1 MFKSSKRKWTTAN
14 CGCLVRIALLSRWTD
29 VRCRASHSP
38 MSSTHRTLVSGEHPA
53 GVTDTFTTA
62 TADEDD
68 RSTYTVPSLTTT
80 ATQQS
85 PLSRHTSDVVSQPD
99 LNEIVS
105 ETLDHFSEDL
115 PELSDFHEITPHQRQ
130 LYSRLRVLE
139 DAACG
144 RHDSGD
150 GSVQSFCK
158 SSPAAV
164 TGVPVEEI
172 RLCGF
177 CTGYVEEGCAGNE
190 IYGKPP
196 ALHLSPIKMWMR
208 SREDP
213 WTSLLVTARSHCQA
227 TQKFSLDP
235 TVGERR
241 FYPFNP
247 RSLLAQIA
255 PKSSRRTKCSGKTV
269 LSKDLVLHPDPT
281 VHRTIVETTGFAGG
295 AGNSPSGPAGSHN
308 RSNAAGD
315 KTVKKAAHLDDG
327 TGTDHEI
334 ESSDGDD
341 SDGRPPT
348 SQSFTPNLGEYF
360 RCIYRDPPCPN
371 WCLRPFPNIR
381 NLKRVSSN

>member
-1 MFKSSKRKWTTAN
+1 
-14 CGCLVRIALLSRWTD
+14 
-29 VRCRASHSP
+29 

-85 PLSRHTSDVVSQPD
+85 SLPRHTSDAVSQPD
-99 LNEIVS
+99 LNDTAS
-105 ETLDHFSEDL
+105 DALDHFSEDL
-115 PELSDFHEITPHQRQ
+115 PGLSDFHEITPDQRQ
-130 LYSRLRVLE
+130 LYSRLQVLE
-139 DAACG
+139 DVACD

-150 GSVQSFCK
+150 EGVRSFYK
-158 SSPAAV
+158 SSPTTVA
-164 TGVPVEEI
+164 GVPVGEI

-190 IYGKPP
+190 IYERPP
-196 ALHLSPIKMWMR
+196 PLHLSPIEMWTR

-247 RSLLAQIA
+247 RSLLADNAQTA
-255 PKSSRRTKCSGKTV
+255 PKSPRRTKHSGDAA
-269 LSKDLVLHPDPT
+269 LPKDLVLHPDPT
-281 VHRTIVETTGFAGG
+281 AHRTMVKTTEFAGG
-295 AGNSPSGPAGSHN
+295 AKNSPSNPAGTHN
-308 RSNAAGD
+308 RSKASGD
-315 KTVKKAAHLDDG
+315 KITKKTTYLDDS
-327 TGTDHEI
+327 TETDHET
-334 ESSDGDD
+334 ESDDGDD
-341 SDGRPPT
+341 SGKSPPT
-348 SQSFTPNLGEYF
+348 SQSFNPNLAEYF
-360 RCIYRDPPCPN
+360 RCIYQDNPCILR
-371 WCLRPFPNIR
+371 CLEPFRSIKQ
-381 NLKRVSSN
+381 LKEVSSN

>member
-1 MFKSSKRKWTTAN
+1 
-14 CGCLVRIALLSRWTD
+14 
-29 VRCRASHSP
+29 

-62 TADEDD
+62 TADEDN

-85 PLSRHTSDVVSQPD
+85 SLPRHTSDMVSQPD
-99 LNEIVS
+99 LNKTAS

-115 PELSDFHEITPHQRQ
+115 PELSDFHEITPDQRQ

-139 DAACG
+139 DAACD

-150 GSVQSFCK
+150 ESVRSFCK

-164 TGVPVEEI
+164 AGVPVEEI

-177 CTGYVEEGCAGNE
+177 CTGYVEEGCAGNG

-196 ALHLSPIKMWMR
+196 PLHLSPIEMWIG

-227 TQKFSLDP
+227 TQKFSLDS
-235 TVGERR
+235 TMGERR

-247 RSLLAQIA
+247 RSLLADSVQIA
-255 PKSSRRTKCSGKTV
+255 PKSPRRTKHSGDATP
-269 LSKDLVLHPDPT
+269 SKDLVLHPDPT
-281 VHRTIVETTGFAGG
+281 VHRTIVKTTEFAGDTK
-295 AGNSPSGPAGSHN
+295 NSPSSPAGTHN
-308 RSNAAGD
+308 RSNASSNKITK
-315 KTVKKAAHLDDG
+315 KTTYLDDD
-327 TGTDHEI
+327 TGTHHET
-334 ESSDGDD
+334 ESDDGDD
-341 SDGRPPT
+341 SGKRPPT
-348 SQSFTPNLGEYF
+348 SQSFNPNLAEYF
-360 RCIYRDPPCPN
+360 RCIYQDNPCSLR
-371 WCLRPFPNIR
+371 CLRPFRNIKQ
-381 NLKRVSSN
+381 LKEVSSN